1 MNWFEQFKHSMKGA
15 NPTNDLIGA
24 KSASALI
31 ALEHYRYQHES
42 KIRDAIEDTFPQ
54 TKIHMREKWEV
65 LWTSFWESKPHSPR
79 SLDFF
84 GEVFLVFMLGH
95 VKDLST
101 RELARFE
108 WAMEIHPWTHERLKV
123 KALPAMTEDT
133 KLILA
138 PLDIQEFSYPV
149 MELYQAV
156 VINDHA
162 SQRILFWM
170 KESGLHFRRLIL
182 WEEDVLKALPFGLGV
197 ALEHAPDD
205 QESVAAFFQWL
216 GSSGLVQGSEE

>member
-1 MNWFEQFKHSMKGA
+1 MNWFEQFKLAMKGE
-15 NPTNDLIGA
+15 NPASDLIGA
-24 KSASALI
+24 KNTNALI

-42 KIRDAIEDTFPQ
+42 KIRDAIEETFPQ
-54 TKIHMREKWEV
+54 TKLYMGDKWES
-65 LWTSFWESKPHSPR
+65 LWISFWESKPPSPL

-84 GEVFLVFMLGH
+84 GEVFLNFMLNQ
-95 VKDLST
+95 VNDLAT

-108 WAMEIHPWTHERLKV
+108 WAMEIHPWAHERLKV
-123 KALPAMTEDT
+123 FALPAMNEET
-133 KLILA
+133 KLVLY

-149 MELYQAV
+149 MELYQSEE
-156 VINDHA
+156 IGELK

-170 KESGLHFRRLIL
+170 KESGLHFRRLNP

-216 GSSGLVQGSEE
+216 GSSGLVQGRGE